1 MGIFAA
7 SNQRP
12 MSKKN
17 TGSKNKQK
25 KEEKAVVA
33 EAISKSE
40 EFLAKYKKHL
50 IYTAAGI
57 IIFFGLWFGYM
68 KLIREPRREEALA
81 QLFPAEQYFRVDS
94 FYLAL
99 NGDGN
104 VLGFKDIIDEYK
116 ALPGQ
121 AVYFYAGICELQLE
135 NYLQAIDYLKKYRS
149 RDEIIQARA
158 YCNIADAYTGLDD
171 LDNAI
176 SWYLKAARYKDN
188 AYAAGYYKKAAI
200 LMEEKGNYQGAME
213 MYRTIKDKYPQTIEG
228 FDIDKYISRL
238 EMLMRK

>member
-1 MGIFAA
+1 MPTQITG
-7 SNQRP
+7 P

-17 TGSKNKQK
+17 TGSKSKQTK
-25 KEEKAVVA
+25 KETAIVA

-40 EFLAKYKKHL
+40 EFLNKYKKHL
-50 IYTAAGI
+50 IYLITGI
-57 IIFFGLWFGYM
+57 IVLLGFGFGYM

-116 ALPGQ
+116 AISGQ
-121 AVYFYAGICELQLE
+121 VVYFYAGVCELKLG
-135 NYLQAIDYLKKYRS
+135 NYNEAIDYLKKYRS

-158 YCNIADAYTGLDD
+158 YCNIADAYACLDQ
-171 LDNAI
+171 LDEAI
-176 SWYLKAARYKDN
+176 TWYLKAARYRDN

-200 LMEEKGNYQGAME
+200 LMEEKENYQDALKL
-213 MYRTIKDKYPQTIEG
+213 YRTIKDKYPQTIEG
-228 FDIDKYISRL
+228 FDIDKYIARL
-238 EMLMRK
+238 EMLMQQ